1 MAQKV
6 RVAIQVD
13 FSDSWMGGLNYFKN
27 LIEAVHGSYPD
38 EVEFVVLTGTKVN
51 MGLRQTFPPVEV
63 VSDRIFD
70 RFSLPWIA
78 RKLTQKYRL
87 SDPILHRLLNLNRI
101 DVLSHSGYLGQSA
114 LIPAVAWVPDFQH
127 LHLPQFF
134 RRWDIHRR
142 TAEIARIAKAS
153 TKIIVSSQSAF
164 NDLIQIDPDARS
176 KSDVLRFL
184 GPRPTN
190 RPFQDLNQLQQ
201 KYGFSGT
208 FFYLPNQ
215 YWMHKNHLTVI
226 RALAR
231 LREKGR
237 LVTVLSTGKTEDF
250 RNKDF
255 FPSLV
260 SEISRVGVADDYR
273 ILGVVPYDDV
283 VSLLH
288 HCLCLINP
296 SHFEGW
302 STTVE
307 EAKSFNKPM
316 LLSDIPVHREQADGI
331 ARFFAG
337 NDAEA
342 LAELM
347 WEHWNTT
354 TKQCIPDAK
363 AAEQAYL
370 EKRAAFARSYLD
382 IIHHTL
388 ELNSKT

>member
-1 MAQKV
+1 LRHRL

-27 LIEAVHGSYPD
+27 LIEAVYEFFAD
-38 EVEFVVLTGTKVN
+38 EVEFVVLTGTKSD
-51 MGLRQTFPPVEV
+51 MELRLRFPVVEV
-63 VSDRIFD
+63 VSNRIFD

-78 RKLTQKYRL
+78 RKLTQKYCL
-87 SDPILHRLLNLNRI
+87 ADPILRSLLNRYRI
-101 DVLSHSGYLGQSA
+101 DVLSHSGYLGKSA
-114 LIPAVAWVPDFQH
+114 PIPAVSWVPDFQH

-134 RRWDIHRR
+134 RRWDIQRR
-142 TAEIARIAKAS
+142 TAEIARIAQAS
-153 TKIIVSSQSAF
+153 TRIIVSSQSAF
-164 NDLIQIDPDARS
+164 NDLIQIDPNARS

-190 RPFQDLNQLQQ
+190 QPLKDLKQLQQ
-201 KYGFSGT
+201 KYGFSGA

-226 RALAR
+226 RALAC
-231 LREKGR
+231 LRETGR
-237 LVTVLSTGKTEDF
+237 SVLVLSTGKTEDF
-250 RNKDF
+250 RDKGF

-260 SEISRVGVADDYR
+260 SEIARLGVASEYL
-273 ILGVVPYDDV
+273 ILGVVPYDEV

-307 EAKSFNKPM
+307 EAKSFSKPM
-316 LLSDIPVHREQADGI
+316 LLSDIPVHREQAEGI
-331 ARFFAG
+331 ARFFDRD
-337 NDAEA
+337 DAQQ

-347 WEHWNTT
+347 WEQWNST

-363 AAEQAYL
+363 AAEQAYM
-370 EKRAAFARSYLD
+370 EKRAAFARSYLEILRRTRED
-382 IIHHTL
+382 HGRP
-388 ELNSKT
+388 